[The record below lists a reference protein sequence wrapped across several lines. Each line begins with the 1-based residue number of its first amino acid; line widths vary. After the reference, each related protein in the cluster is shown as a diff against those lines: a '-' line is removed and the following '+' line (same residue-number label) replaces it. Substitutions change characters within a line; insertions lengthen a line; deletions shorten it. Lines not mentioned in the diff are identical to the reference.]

1 MGLKNYQ
8 KLLFIIALSLAWGS
22 CSGHQVSLKM
32 SQTHHYDKT
41 VKMDGTAAILI
52 TESSQIPDLSLV
64 LGHINRE
71 VEIGMGVWETQ
82 LKEYYDAKEIPDPF
96 ALPELLDEAM
106 SDIEKEIRK
115 SQRACAEEL
124 SEKKTNIGLLKA
136 EMLILDG
143 HASRLSAITG
153 LGRPFPK

>member
-1 MGLKNYQ
+1 MGLKHYQ
-8 KLLFIIALSLAWGS
+8 KLLIIAFSLAWAS
-22 CSGHQVSLKM
+22 CSGHRVSLEM
-32 SQTHHYDKT
+32 TQTHHYDKT
-41 VKMDGTAAILI
+41 VKTDGTAAILI
-52 TESSQIPDLSLV
+52 SESNRIPDLSLI

-82 LKEYYDAKEIPDPF
+82 LKEYYDAKEISDPF

-106 SDIEKEIRK
+106 SDVEKEIRK
-115 SQRACAEEL
+115 SQRACAGEL
-124 SEKKTNIGLLKA
+124 SGKKTNIGLLKA

-153 LGRPFPK
+153 MGRPFPK